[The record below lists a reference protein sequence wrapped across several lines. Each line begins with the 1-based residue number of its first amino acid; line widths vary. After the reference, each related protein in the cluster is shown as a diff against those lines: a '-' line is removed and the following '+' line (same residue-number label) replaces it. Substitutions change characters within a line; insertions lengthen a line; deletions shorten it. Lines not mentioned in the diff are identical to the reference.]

1 MNRGDWFAAEADLNR
16 WRRELLRIKRRARAR
31 LPITLL
37 SALLV
42 TAAAVWLIASRKP
55 PAESRILI
63 RVTESQLLRQDT
75 PLTTGDLSAY
85 LYDAAFTNQN
95 LLALI
100 EKHGLYPLARARGDS
115 VAIETMKWYVDIEVY
130 RNYFLLARAYN
141 DPVRSVRV
149 AIKYQ
154 HDDPEVSLRVA
165 RDLAQLV
172 IDTESR
178 RRSGESGE
186 LAALAGAA
194 LERASSALERRKLD
208 IADRQRALAEA
219 EKRRDEDS
227 IAALKVEMARLARE
241 INASSQ
247 AVRHA
252 RESKRRADLQFA
264 MDERGVGLIFQIVD
278 ERPPPPPPD
287 PRAVAIRL
295 AMLSLVC
302 FLFVLPLCAIG
313 VGAFDQ
319 RLHDREDVQRL
330 GLTVVGH
337 VPPFAGAEVGAMK
350 ARREAAGKGNG
361 QGKRAAADP

>member
-1 MNRGDWFAAEADLNR
+1 MTRSDWFAAEADLHS
-16 WRRELLRIKRRARAR
+16 WRRELLRLKRRARAR
-31 LPITLL
+31 LPLTLF
-37 SALLV
+37 SALAV
-42 TAAAVWLIASRKP
+42 TAAAVWLVASRKP

-100 EKHGLYPLARARGDS
+100 AKHGLYPLARARGDS
-115 VAIETMKWYVDIEVY
+115 VAVETMKWYVDIEVY
-130 RNYFLLARAYN
+130 RNYFLLARAFN

-154 HDDPEVSLRVA
+154 HEDPQVSLRVA

-172 IDTESR
+172 IDTESH

-186 LAALAGAA
+186 LAELAGAA
-194 LERASSALERRKLD
+194 LDRASQALERRKLD
-208 IADRQRALAEA
+208 LSDRQRSLGAA
-219 EKRRDEDS
+219 EKRRDEEA
-227 IAALKVEMARLARE
+227 IAALKVEIARLAGE
-241 INASSQ
+241 INVNTQ

-252 RESKRRADLQFA
+252 RESKRRADLQLA
-264 MDERGVGLIFQIVD
+264 MDERGVGLLFQIVD

-287 PRAVAIRL
+287 PRAVTIRL

-313 VGAFDQ
+313 IGAFDQ
-319 RLHDREDVQRL
+319 RLHDREDVQRV
-330 GLTVVGH
+330 GLAVVGH
-337 VPPFAGAEVGAMK
+337 VPPFEGDEVGSMK
-350 ARREAAGKGNG
+350 ARRAAAAKARAAG
-361 QGKRAAADP
+361 R